1 MAVLTDTLTK
11 WMLGFNALNAA
22 CSQVNPNV
30 PNLTLNAFANAT
42 LASQMPNPGNLVA
55 FRKYVTVEFTKA
67 GLTGWKLPQ
76 PIDPTRTF
84 VNLMTFPLW
93 HSLNYSA
100 MLYVQAYC
108 PPVCVD
114 GNNNL
119 ILTTP
124 ITTAFPLGI
133 ADPGW
138 TNLIAGITRLKFDQ
152 VLAAGALTKAAQQ
165 VTPPSQATLNDL
177 ITTFSTT

>member
-1 MAVLTDTLTK
+1 
-11 WMLGFNALNAA
+11 MLGFKALNAA
-22 CSQVNPNV
+22 CSQVNANV

-42 LASQMPNPGNLVA
+42 LASQLPNPGNVVA
-55 FRKYVTVEFTKA
+55 FRKYVGVEFKNA
-67 GLTGWKLPQ
+67 GLTDWKLPQ

-124 ITTAFPLGI
+124 ITTAFPLGTG
-133 ADPGW
+133 DPSW
-138 TNLIAGITRLKFDQ
+138 TKLIAGITQLKVAQ
-152 VLAAGALTKAAQQ
+152 VLAAGALTTATQQ

-177 ITTFSTT
+177 ITTLSTT